1 MRRATIALAV
11 LWVVLYG
18 FTALAADRMRIGYSS
33 ISGAYVGIWVAHDA
47 GYFAKEGLDDQIILI
62 PNGTQLAQVTVAGEI
77 DIASLGGAAAISA
90 ALSGADFKVIGANVN
105 KLVFSMFARPDV
117 KRVEDLKGKKIGIT
131 RIGTSADISA
141 RQILRQHNIDPQK
154 DVVLLQLGAISS
166 VATALRAGSIEA
178 GMVSPPTL
186 FLMEKLGFKEVAS
199 VTDMDLA
206 FPNPAMIVLGDII
219 RKKPD
224 LIDRFMRAYVR
235 GVHRAKTDREFAIK
249 SYAKY
254 TTVEDTAVLQKA
266 YDFYVGKIV
275 DRVPTINMTGMQNA
289 LDEVAKTI
297 PAAKNARPEQFVDMR
312 FLDKL
317 EKSGL
322 LNELYK

>member
-1 MRRATIALAV
+1 MKRIVLSGFLALLFVTGA
-11 LWVVLYG
+11 
-18 FTALAADRMRIGYSS
+18 AAADRLRIGYSS

-47 GYFAKEGLDDQIILI
+47 GYFAREGLDDQVILI
-62 PNGTQLAQVTVAGEI
+62 PNGTQLAQVTVAGEV
-77 DIASLGGAAAISA
+77 DIASLGGAAALA
-90 ALSGADFKVIGANVN
+90 AAFRGADFKVVGANVN
-105 KLVFSMFARPDV
+105 KLVFSMFARPDI
-117 KRVEDLKGKKIGIT
+117 KRIEDLKGKKIGIT
-131 RIGTSADISA
+131 RYGTSADISA
-141 RQILRQHNIDPQK
+141 RHALRQHNLDPQK
-154 DVVLLQLGAISS
+154 DVVLLQLGAMTSIAGALKSGS
-166 VATALRAGSIEA
+166 VEA

-186 FLMEKLGFKEVAS
+186 FMIEKLGFREVAS
-199 VTDMDLA
+199 ITDMNLA
-206 FPNPAMIVLGDII
+206 FPNPALVVHGDII

-235 GVHRAKTDREFAIK
+235 GMHRAKTDREFTIK

-254 TTVEDTAVLQKA
+254 TTVQDTAILQKA

-275 DRVPTINMTGMQNA
+275 DKAPYIDMVGMQNA

-297 PAAKNARPEQFVDMR
+297 PAAKNAKPEQFVDTR

-322 LNELYK
+322 LSELYR

>member
-1 MRRATIALAV
+1 MKRAIV
-11 LWVVLYG
+11 LFVLLCAS
-18 FTALAADRMRIGYSS
+18 TAAAADRMRIGYSS

-47 GYFAKEGLDDQIILI
+47 GFFAKEGLDDQIILI
-62 PNGTQLAQVTVAGEI
+62 PNGTQLAQVTVAGEV
-77 DIASLGGAAAISA
+77 DVASLGGAAAISA
-90 ALSGADFKVIGANVN
+90 ALSGADFKIIGNNVN
-105 KLVFSMFARPDV
+105 KLIFSMYGRPDI

-141 RQILRQHNIDPQK
+141 RYALRQHNLDPQK
-154 DVVLLQLGAISS
+154 DVILLQLGAVSS
-166 VATALRAGSIEA
+166 IAAALRAGSIDA

-186 FLMEKLGFKEVAS
+186 FLMEKLGFKELAS
-199 VTDMDLA
+199 ITDMNLA

-235 GVHRAKTDREFAIK
+235 GVHRARTDRAFTIK

-254 TTVEDTAVLQKA
+254 TTVQDTAVLQKA
-266 YDFYVGKIV
+266 YDFYVTKIV
-275 DRVPTINMTGMQNA
+275 EKAPYIDMTGMQNA
-289 LDEVAKTI
+289 LDEVARTI
-297 PAAKNARPEQFVDMR
+297 PAAKNVKPEQFVDMR
-312 FLDKL
+312 FLDRL

-322 LNELYK
+322 LSELYK

>member
-1 MRRATIALAV
+1 MAIFLAV
-11 LWVVLYG
+11 LLWVSG
-18 FTALAADRMRIGYSS
+18 AGAADRLRIGYSS

-47 GYFAKEGLDDQIILI
+47 GFFAREGLDDQVILI
-62 PNGTQLAQVTVAGEI
+62 PNGTQLAQVTVAGEV
-77 DIASLGGAAAISA
+77 DIASLGGAAAIA
-90 ALSGADFKVIGANVN
+90 AAFSGADFKVIGANVN
-105 KLVFSMFARPDV
+105 KLIFSMFARPDI

-131 RIGTSADISA
+131 RYGTSADISA
-141 RQILRQHNIDPQK
+141 RYALKQHNLDPQK
-154 DVVLLQLGAISS
+154 DVILLQLGAMSS
-166 VATALRAGSIEA
+166 IAGALKSGSVEA

-186 FLMEKLGFKEVAS
+186 FLIEKLGFKEIANI
-199 VTDMDLA
+199 TDMNLA
-206 FPNPAMIVLGDII
+206 FPNPALVVVGDII

-235 GVHRAKTDREFAIK
+235 GVHRARTDKDFTLK

-254 TTVEDTAVLQKA
+254 TAVQDIAVLQKA

-275 DRVPTINMTGMQNA
+275 EKAPYINMVGMQNA
-289 LDEVAKTI
+289 VDEVAKTI
-297 PAAKNARPEQFVDMR
+297 PAAKNAKPEQFVDTR